1 MPGPRLRPTNSP
13 LEQLKWLWT
22 VATCAILWFSSGSA
36 TANAQAISRVPS
48 INTAVGNGTPGYSG
62 DGGPAVNAELN
73 NPSGIAVDGAGNLY
87 IADPANNR
95 IREVMAGAGIIST
108 IAGNGTAGYSGD
120 GGPATSAELQAPV
133 GIAVDSAGNL
143 YIADQG
149 NNVIRKVA
157 TNGTITT
164 VAGNHAEGF
173 SGDNGQATN
182 ATLYAPAGVALDTAG
197 NLYIADAGNNRIR
210 LVNTAGTITTFA
222 GNGTAGYSGDNGP
235 AAAATL
241 SKPSSLVADA
251 KNNLYLA
258 DTGNNVIRLVNT
270 TGTIT
275 TIAGNGTAGYSG
287 DNGSAISAT
296 LNAPYGLQI
305 DSAGNF
311 YIADTKNNVIR
322 MVTVAGNITTIAGNG
337 TSGFSGDG
345 GPATDANLNN
355 PIGVVFGSQG
365 NLDVSDQGNNRV
377 REVSTPAGSVAFPV
391 TAVTSTSTAVTIP
404 LQVNTSGTTITSI
417 TVPVSQGGK
426 QEYTVTAPGCP
437 LNTSLNGGSAC
448 NVTVTFSPGYP
459 GLRPVPLQVATSS
472 ETFNFGMSG
481 IGTAPQVALSP
492 GIIATMASTVPGNYS
507 ATSALY
513 LQYGYTA
520 HISGGVVVD
529 NAGNVYASVDAPDG
543 MDQTGDVAEFPAG
556 TNTAIPILGFGVG
569 AGSLGLALDS
579 ADNVYAAAP
588 GSNCIAEFVPG
599 SPLFPAV
606 VAGTCNNGP
615 YTAGPGGYSGDNGLA
630 VSAQL
635 NGPTSVTVDTAGNLY
650 IADSGNNRIRKVTAV
665 SGIITTIAGNG
676 TAGFSGDNGPAGDAE
691 LHDPT
696 AVALDNLGNLY
707 IADSG
712 NNRIRKMTLASG
724 MITTVAGNGTAGYS
738 GDNGLA
744 TSAEL
749 NSPASLATDSA
760 GDVYIVDSS
769 NNVVRMVNTA
779 GIITTVAGNGG
790 TGATGDGGPATGAG
804 LLEASGVTLDSLG
817 NLYISTFTGV
827 RTVNVSAS
835 ALNFPSA
842 QIGSTSQQT
851 VTVTNIGNGPLSFTV
866 PTSSENPSIPTGF
879 ALDSSSTCPQLSPGS
894 QPATLAS
901 GASCALV
908 VNFLPSTTTAITG
921 TASITDSALNTSLTQ
936 TVQLTA
942 AAGETVATTTTLNLA
957 TPTFGST
964 AVSATILATAGTLV
978 PVGSVVFTVDGA
990 IQPAVTVNNSGTATL
1005 PPAVSNPLAV
1015 GSHTIDATYT
1025 SSSLGFSNS
1034 VATRIFS
1041 VSQIP
1046 PSVTMA
1052 SSASSLSV
1060 ASGSSVTDTLTI
1072 TSVGGYAGS
1081 LQFSCSNLPQNATCS
1096 FQPST
1101 VALSGTTGPQTTV
1114 VTIKTVGSTAGVHLE
1129 KPFTSQGNPIRLAAA
1144 FWAPGLLVIVL
1155 ADRKRRI
1162 SSRQYYWV
1170 VMLALLAATLVVSGC
1185 GGGGSAT
1192 ASKTPNTP
1200 PSAPATPAGTST
1212 VQIAATAAGNTV
1224 QSFALTLTVQ

>member
-1 MPGPRLRPTNSP
+1 
-13 LEQLKWLWT
+13 
-22 VATCAILWFSSGSA
+22 
-36 TANAQAISRVPS
+36 
-48 INTAVGNGTPGYSG
+48 
-62 DGGPAVNAELN
+62 
-73 NPSGIAVDGAGNLY
+73 
-87 IADPANNR
+87 
-95 IREVMAGAGIIST
+95 
-108 IAGNGTAGYSGD
+108 
-120 GGPATSAELQAPV
+120 
-133 GIAVDSAGNL
+133 
-143 YIADQG
+143 
-149 NNVIRKVA
+149 
-157 TNGTITT
+157 
-164 VAGNHAEGF
+164 
-173 SGDNGQATN
+173 
-182 ATLYAPAGVALDTAG
+182 
-197 NLYIADAGNNRIR
+197 
-210 LVNTAGTITTFA
+210 
-222 GNGTAGYSGDNGP
+222 
-235 AAAATL
+235 
-241 SKPSSLVADA
+241 
-251 KNNLYLA
+251 
-258 DTGNNVIRLVNT
+258 VIRLVNT

-615 YTAGPGGYSGDNGLA
+615 YTAGPGGYSGDNG
-630 VSAQL
+630 
-635 NGPTSVTVDTAGNLY
+635 
-650 IADSGNNRIRKVTAV
+650 
-665 SGIITTIAGNG
+665 
-676 TAGFSGDNGPAGDAE
+676 PAGDAE

-942 AAGETVATTTTLNLA
+942 AAGETVATTTTLNVA

>member
-1 MPGPRLRPTNSP
+1 VPGPCLRRNRPPLKQLERLCI
-13 LEQLKWLWT
+13 
-22 VATCAILWFSSGSA
+22 VATCAILGLSAGS
-36 TANAQAISRVPS
+36 TAAIAQAISRVPS
-48 INTAVGNGTPGYSG
+48 INTTVGNGTAGYSG
-62 DGGPAVNAELN
+62 DGGPAGSAELN
-73 NPSGIAVDGAGNLY
+73 GPSGIALDGAGNLY

-95 IREVMAGAGIIST
+95 IREVMAGTRIIST

-120 GGPATSAELQAPV
+120 GGPATSAELQSPV
-133 GIAVDSAGNL
+133 GIAVDSSGNL

-164 VAGNHAEGF
+164 VAGNNAEGY
-173 SGDNGQATN
+173 SGDNGQAIN
-182 ATLYAPAGVALDTAG
+182 ATLYAPAGVALDNAG

-241 SKPSSLVADA
+241 NKPSALAEDA

-258 DTGNNVIRLVNT
+258 DTSNNVIRLVNT

-305 DSAGNF
+305 DSVGNV

-322 MVTVAGNITTIAGNG
+322 MVTAAGNITTIVGNG
-337 TSGFSGDG
+337 ASGFSGDG
-345 GPATDANLNN
+345 GPATDAILNN

-365 NLDVSDQGNNRV
+365 NLDVSDQGNERV
-377 REVSTPAGSVAFPV
+377 REVNTPAGSVVFPTTV
-391 TAVTSTSTAVTIP
+391 VTSTSAAITIP
-404 LQVNTSGTTITSI
+404 LQVNTPGTTITSI

-426 QEYTVTAPGCP
+426 QEYAVAAPGCP
-437 LNTSLNGGSAC
+437 LNTSLNAGTAC
-448 NVTVTFSPGYP
+448 NVTVTFAPGYP

-472 ETFNFGMSG
+472 EVFNFGMSG

-492 GIIATMASTVPGNYS
+492 GIITTIASTVPGNYS
-507 ATSALY
+507 VTSPLY

-520 HISGGVVVD
+520 HMSGGLVVD
-529 NAGNVYASVDAPDG
+529 NAGNVYASVDAPEG
-543 MDQTGDVAEFPAG
+543 RDQAGSAAEFPPG
-556 TNTAIPILGFGVG
+556 TNTLTPIFGFGAG
-569 AGSLGLALDS
+569 AGNLGLALDS
-579 ADNVYAAAP
+579 ANNVYAAAP
-588 GSNCIAEFVPG
+588 GSNCIEKFVQG

-635 NGPTSVTVDTAGNLY
+635 NAPTSVAVDTAGNLY
-650 IADSGNNRIRKVTAV
+650 IADSGNNRIRKITAI

-676 TAGFSGDNGPAGDAE
+676 TAGFSGDNGPAGNAE

-696 AVALDNLGNLY
+696 AVALDNLGDLY

-712 NNRIRKMTLASG
+712 NNRIRKLTLGSG
-724 MITTVAGNGTAGYS
+724 VITTVAGDGTAGYS

-749 NSPASLATDSA
+749 NAPASLAIDSV
-760 GDVYIVDSS
+760 GDVYVVDSS
-769 NNVVRMVNTA
+769 NNVVRMVNPA
-779 GIITTVAGNGG
+779 GIISTVAGNGG

-851 VTVTNIGNGPLSFTV
+851 VTVTNIGNAPLSFTV

-879 ALDSSSTCPQLSPGS
+879 AQDSSSTCPQLSAGS
-894 QPATLAS
+894 QPVALAP
-901 GASCALV
+901 GGSCALV
-908 VNFLPSTTTAITG
+908 VDFLPTSTAAVTG
-921 TASITDSALNTSLTQ
+921 SASITDNALNTSATQ

-942 AAGETVATTTTLNLA
+942 GAGETVATTTTLNVA
-957 TPTFGST
+957 TPTFGAT
-964 AVSATILATAGTLV
+964 AVSATILATTGTLV

-990 IQPAVTVNNSGTATL
+990 LQPAVTGNNSGIATL
-1005 PPAVSNPLAV
+1005 PSAVSNPLAV
-1015 GSHTIDATYT
+1015 GSHTIDATYA
-1025 SSSLGFSNS
+1025 SSSLGFGNS

-1041 VSQIP
+1041 VSEIP
-1046 PSVTMA
+1046 PSVTIA
-1052 SSASSLSV
+1052 PSAPSLSV
-1060 ASGSSVTDTLTI
+1060 APGSSVTDTLTI

-1081 LQFSCSNLPQNATCS
+1081 LQLSCSNLPQNATCS

-1114 VTIKTVGSTAGVHLE
+1114 VTIQTAGSTAGVHLQ
-1129 KPFTSQGNPIRLAAA
+1129 KPFTPQGNAIRLAAV
-1144 FWAPGLLVIVL
+1144 FWAPGLLGIVL
-1155 ADRKRRI
+1155 ARRKRRT
-1162 SSRQYYWV
+1162 SSRGFYWV
-1170 VMLALLAATLVVSGC
+1170 VMLALLAGTLVVSGC
-1185 GGGGSAT
+1185 GGGGSAPANT
-1192 ASKTPNTP
+1192 TSKTP
-1200 PSAPATPAGTST
+1200 PSTPATPAGTST
-1212 VQIAATAAGNTV
+1212 VQITASAAGTTV

>member
-1 MPGPRLRPTNSP
+1 
-13 LEQLKWLWT
+13 
-22 VATCAILWFSSGSA
+22 
-36 TANAQAISRVPS
+36 
-48 INTAVGNGTPGYSG
+48 
-62 DGGPAVNAELN
+62 
-73 NPSGIAVDGAGNLY
+73 
-87 IADPANNR
+87 
-95 IREVMAGAGIIST
+95 
-108 IAGNGTAGYSGD
+108 
-120 GGPATSAELQAPV
+120 
-133 GIAVDSAGNL
+133 
-143 YIADQG
+143 
-149 NNVIRKVA
+149 
-157 TNGTITT
+157 
-164 VAGNHAEGF
+164 
-173 SGDNGQATN
+173 
-182 ATLYAPAGVALDTAG
+182 
-197 NLYIADAGNNRIR
+197 
-210 LVNTAGTITTFA
+210 
-222 GNGTAGYSGDNGP
+222 
-235 AAAATL
+235 
-241 SKPSSLVADA
+241 
-251 KNNLYLA
+251 
-258 DTGNNVIRLVNT
+258 
-270 TGTIT
+270 
-275 TIAGNGTAGYSG
+275 
-287 DNGSAISAT
+287 
-296 LNAPYGLQI
+296 
-305 DSAGNF
+305 
-311 YIADTKNNVIR
+311 
-322 MVTVAGNITTIAGNG
+322 
-337 TSGFSGDG
+337 
-345 GPATDANLNN
+345 
-355 PIGVVFGSQG
+355 
-365 NLDVSDQGNNRV
+365 
-377 REVSTPAGSVAFPV
+377 
-391 TAVTSTSTAVTIP
+391 
-404 LQVNTSGTTITSI
+404 
-417 TVPVSQGGK
+417 
-426 QEYTVTAPGCP
+426 
-437 LNTSLNGGSAC
+437 
-448 NVTVTFSPGYP
+448 
-459 GLRPVPLQVATSS
+459 
-472 ETFNFGMSG
+472 
-481 IGTAPQVALSP
+481 
-492 GIIATMASTVPGNYS
+492 
-507 ATSALY
+507 
-513 LQYGYTA
+513 
-520 HISGGVVVD
+520 
-529 NAGNVYASVDAPDG
+529 
-543 MDQTGDVAEFPAG
+543 
-556 TNTAIPILGFGVG
+556 
-569 AGSLGLALDS
+569 
-579 ADNVYAAAP
+579 
-588 GSNCIAEFVPG
+588 
-599 SPLFPAV
+599 
-606 VAGTCNNGP
+606 
-615 YTAGPGGYSGDNGLA
+615 
-630 VSAQL
+630 
-635 NGPTSVTVDTAGNLY
+635 VTVDTAGNLY

-879 ALDSSSTCPQLSPGS
+879 ALDSSSACPQLSPGS

-942 AAGETVATTTTLNLA
+942 AAGETVATTTTLNVA